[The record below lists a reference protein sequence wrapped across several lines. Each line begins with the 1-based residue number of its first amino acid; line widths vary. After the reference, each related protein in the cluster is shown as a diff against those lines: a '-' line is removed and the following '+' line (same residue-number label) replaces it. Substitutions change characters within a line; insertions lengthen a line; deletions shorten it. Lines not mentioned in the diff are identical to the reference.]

1 MGRMICFSR
10 SLMPL
15 EECDP
20 RIALG
25 GENPVRV
32 EYEESDVTEREGED
46 DEG

>member
-1 MGRMICFSR
+1 MGRMICFSK

-32 EYEESDVTEREGED
+32 EYEESDVKEGDD